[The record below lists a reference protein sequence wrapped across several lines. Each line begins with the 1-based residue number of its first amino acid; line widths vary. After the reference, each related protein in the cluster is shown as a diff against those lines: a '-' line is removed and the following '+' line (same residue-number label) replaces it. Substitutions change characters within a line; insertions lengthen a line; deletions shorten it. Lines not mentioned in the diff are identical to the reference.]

1 MSSITLEESQ
11 DRSEANKPQLTVK
24 ELVKALRLCAEKTK
38 NGETCVTGQ
47 KDCPFGVTVM
57 DCTERMNLATAD
69 ALESLAAERDG
80 LRGQLKTA
88 FAENTR
94 LAQQAVP
101 VQCKDCKYF
110 QLHPTSD
117 FADNAGVCTKN
128 SHYCDFSKCEADRFI
143 SDFCSYGERKEET
156 NE

>member
-69 ALESLAAERDG
+69 SLEFLAAERDG
-80 LRGQLKTA
+80 YKEQLA
-88 FAENTR
+88 AALAENTR

-101 VQCKDCKYF
+101 VQCKNCKNGWSNGGY
-110 QLHPTSD
+110 S
-117 FADNAGVCTKN
+117 KN
-128 SHYCDFSKCEADRFI
+128 NTWKSTVHCDKHGCDMDAT
-143 SDFCSYGERKEET
+143 DFCSYGERKEET
-156 NE
+156 NA